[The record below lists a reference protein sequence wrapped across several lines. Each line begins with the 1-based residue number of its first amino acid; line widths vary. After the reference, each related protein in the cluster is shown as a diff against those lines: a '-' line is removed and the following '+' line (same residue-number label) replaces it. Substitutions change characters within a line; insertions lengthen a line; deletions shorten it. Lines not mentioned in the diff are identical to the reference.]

1 MKHDILNVAG
11 TKVADIELN
20 DAVFGIEPHQQAMF
34 DAVIAQQSSLR
45 QGTHK
50 VKTRTEVAGGG
61 RKPWKQKGTGRA
73 RQGSIRS
80 PQWKGGGIVF
90 GPNTNRNYTKHVN
103 KKVRKLALK
112 SALSLKAK
120 EGNLILLDDIKMDA
134 PSTKGA
140 IQILNTLKL
149 NDSKTLI
156 ITKEFSENL
165 FRSVSNL
172 RYADT
177 DAAGQINILD
187 LLHYTNLVL
196 TTDAVKSIEE
206 ALA

>member
-1 MKHDILNVAG
+1 M
-11 TKVADIELN
+11 
-20 DAVFGIEPHQQAMF
+20 
-34 DAVIAQQSSLR
+34 
-45 QGTHK
+45 
-50 VKTRTEVAGGG
+50 
-61 RKPWKQKGTGRA
+61 
-73 RQGSIRS
+73 
-80 PQWKGGGIVF
+80 
-90 GPNTNRNYTKHVN
+90 
-103 KKVRKLALK
+103 
-112 SALSLKAK
+112 SLKAK